1 MAGQALALAAA
12 AAASGSSVREAEPSP
27 SALAE
32 EEAAAGKTLSNVTPF
47 RGDVGDDV
55 AERQEGVR
63 RADVPSDKGVGEDG
77 RGVPGGADVVVV
89 VKKRKKSKK
98 GKGSGRKEGEKRK
111 TAKAEN
117 PSPEPEE
124 QGRPSVCRQRPRP
137 SLRFVRGHV
146 CICTCRS
153 HARTRSFMHSLARS
167 VCVFFA
173 PLLSS
178 PVSLAVSVLLTLRQ
192 TVFFLCVCKTAQCV
206 AFVCTSGPP
215 RRRPVPSFRP
225 TPFIAKLLVMS
236 RSAGQPQKTRFPLVV
251 FASGAVSFLRT
262 ESEPCHPLPIL
273 PAAIFVIG
281 TPHQVASAAAAA
293 AVP

>member
-1 MAGQALALAAA
+1 MEGQALALAAA

-32 EEAAAGKTLSNVTPF
+32 EAAAGKTLSNVTPF

-55 AERQEGVR
+55 AERQEGVH
-63 RADVPSDKGVGEDG
+63 RADVPSDKGVGEDD
-77 RGVPGGADVVVV
+77 RGAPGGAEVVVV

-98 GKGSGRKEGEKRK
+98 GKGSKKEGEKRK
-111 TAKAEN
+111 TAKAAS

-124 QGRPSVCRQRPRP
+124 QGRPSVCQQRPRP
-137 SLRFVRGHV
+137 SLRFAATFVFAPVDR
-146 CICTCRS
+146 T
-153 HARTRSFMHSLARS
+153 HAFVHALSRS

-173 PLLSS
+173 LLLSS
-178 PVSLAVSVLLTLRQ
+178 PVSLAVSLLLTLRQ
-192 TVFFLCVCKTAQCV
+192 TVFFLCVCKRAQCV

-236 RSAGQPQKTRFPLVV
+236 RSAGQPQKTRFPSLFSHQAQYPSSALKVNHVV
-251 FASGAVSFLRT
+251 PSRFYPPPFSSLALLIR
-262 ESEPCHPLPIL
+262 
-273 PAAIFVIG
+273 
-281 TPHQVASAAAAA
+281 
-293 AVP
+293 